1 MKWVS
6 YPVFLL
12 SMVWEPATLYCTS
25 IFLSIY
31 SYHNSISADQYRLIV
46 SRAQVSTHR
55 VKLFFWSYPV
65 TSCYFSNDCRLKLIF
80 LKCIWNSCLREWKL
94 LSLYVFCRVIFISL
108 IVSSPSRNFYS
119 CAAYFQSYINIAC
132 TSVAK
137 NAVRKYHSF

>member
-1 MKWVS
+1 MSFLSSLSIIHGLGACNLILYIHFFYQFTATTTV
-6 YPVFLL
+6 YPL
-12 SMVWEPATLYCTS
+12 TS
-25 IFLSIY
+25 IAW
-31 SYHNSISADQYRLIV
+31 SYRGLRYRPIELGC
-46 SRAQVSTHR
+46 
-55 VKLFFWSYPV
+55 FFWSYPV

-94 LSLYVFCRVIFISL
+94 LSLYVFCRIIFISL

-132 TSVAK
+132 RSVAK